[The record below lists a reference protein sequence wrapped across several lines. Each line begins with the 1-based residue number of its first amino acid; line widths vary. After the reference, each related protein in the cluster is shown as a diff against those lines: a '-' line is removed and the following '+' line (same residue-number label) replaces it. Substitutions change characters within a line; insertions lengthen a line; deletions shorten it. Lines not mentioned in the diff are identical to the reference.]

1 MDSLSPLPLVALA
14 MVNESDEPVK
24 FRRVVTDEL
33 SMSLG
38 ISGDLKGSREVN
50 EAAITKRERRD

>member
-1 MDSLSPLPLVALA
+1 
-14 MVNESDEPVK
+14 MVNQSDDPLK

-33 SMSLG
+33 SMALG

-50 EAAITKRERRD
+50 EAAMAKGSRIPAVLLQSQLR